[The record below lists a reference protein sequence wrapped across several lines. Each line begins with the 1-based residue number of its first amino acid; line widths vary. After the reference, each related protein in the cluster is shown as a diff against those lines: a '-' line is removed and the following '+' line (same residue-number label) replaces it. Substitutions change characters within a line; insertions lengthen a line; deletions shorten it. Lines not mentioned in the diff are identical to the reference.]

1 MPKLKEVMDQI
12 EAEEQFEFERPFLA
26 DVLMCTMFAIKAG
39 ISKQRIIAILKL
51 FIEQLERQL

>member
-1 MPKLKEVMDQI
+1 MLKLKEVMNQI
-12 EAEEQFEFERPFLA
+12 EAEEQFAFERPFLA
-26 DVLMCTMFAIKAG
+26 DVLIATMVAIKTG

>member
-12 EAEEQFEFERPFLA
+12 EAEEQFEFERPYVA
-26 DVLMCTMFAIKAG
+26 DLLLCTMLAIKAG
-39 ISKQRIIAILKL
+39 ITKQRIIAILKL